1 MAGGDTWWFDRA
13 MALDPLQAIRD
24 IAWQAQLRLCHRYRR
39 LAAAGKPKVVVTTAI
54 AREMVARGQGRKHA
68 IRFAREGARIIG
80 LDLCDSPSE
89 YVKYRAATED
99 DLATTIERVEAEGGE
114 ILAEVG
120 DVRDLAFQQALVARG
135 VERFGG
141 RLDVVIANA
150 GICNWGKVL

>member
-1 MAGGDTWWFDRA
+1 MGDFD
-13 MALDPLQAIRD
+13 
-24 IAWQAQLRLCHRYRR
+24 
-39 LAAAGKPKVVVTTAI
+39 GKVVYITG
-54 AREMVARGQGRKHA
+54 VARGQGRKHA

-135 VERFGG
+135 LERFGG

-150 GICNWGKVL
+150 GICNWGKVWELDEQQWQDTLDINLTGYWKTCLLYTSPSPRDRG